1 MSGVTC
7 SKFSIINCSTSSSR
21 SGVATC
27 MWKFCYY
34 IHSRTCKQRTLWEQ
48 YTYKFSFCVHCREVV
63 LFSEVQN
70 VLKLLGLLFGTL
82 KSVLCR
88 EVYYIISLS
97 QRVHYWGFYCIHKHI
112 LHIVLTFSSDNCLLE
127 EAPPFTCWVEVV
139 AHQPLVSTGQSFRN
153 ITKIPGILCQS
164 FKVWVFG
171 FKAHTPVAI
180 KRTNPVKHEY
190 YQYVLCTLY
199 TCMYS
204 HFNTTPRY
212 KACSLQ
218 DPLRYVDD
226 VM

>member
-1 MSGVTC
+1 
-7 SKFSIINCSTSSSR
+7 
-21 SGVATC
+21 

-139 AHQPLVSTGQSFRN
+139 AHPPLVSTGHSFRK
-153 ITKIPGILCQS
+153 ITKTPEILCQS
-164 FKVWVFG
+164 FKVWVFR
-171 FKAHTPVAI
+171 FKVHIPVAI
-180 KRTNPVKHEY
+180 KRTNPVKQSNMNITNMNYAHY
-190 YQYVLCTLY
+190 IHAYIHNISTQHQGIRHA
-199 TCMYS
+199 
-204 HFNTTPRY
+204 HFRIH
-212 KACSLQ
+212 SG
-218 DPLRYVDD
+218 
-226 VM
+226 MWMM